1 MRRIFLMASM
11 VAVVFALWAVSAYAC
26 QSEGHSICAPAANSP
41 NNPGNGG
48 NNQAGPPEFKTTVP
62 SNKGTDDHASQKSP
76 AFDTCSPY

>member
-26 QSEGHSICAPAANSP
+26 QSEGHNICAPAANSP
-41 NNPGNGG
+41 NNPSDGKNS
-48 NNQAGPPEFKTTVP
+48 NNQAGDPTFKTTVP

-76 AFDTCSPY
+76 AFDTC